1 MRYDRRPLRRFLV
14 LALPALVLAMALF
27 RSALEA
33 LGRLPVLLAAAPELR
48 QRPVVVILTW
58 LLEAVALSALYLLV
72 QGSGGSRL
80 LNGVLTGW
88 IAWVFR
94 GPLLVIAVVTLAGQP
109 AGPWWSMTFSWWV
122 LYTICGLLLG
132 VVGRGLGTQAR
143 SGSRLTSGEPSSIPS
158 GHWALRRPK
167 WGLASTVA
175 TARQTDRPRRCGSLL
190 PEAAERMH
198 RSRRP
203 PGPL

>member
-27 RSALEA
+27 RSAVEA
-33 LGRLPVLLAAAPELR
+33 LGRAPVLLNAAPELR
-48 QRPVVVILTW
+48 QHPVVVILTW
-58 LLEAVALSALYLLV
+58 LLEAVALAALYLLV
-72 QGSGGSRL
+72 QASGGSRL

-94 GPLLVIAVVTLAGQP
+94 GPLLVIAVVTMAGQP

-132 VVGRGLGTQAR
+132 VVAAASGLN
-143 SGSRLTSGEPSSIPS
+143 
-158 GHWALRRPK
+158 
-167 WGLASTVA
+167 
-175 TARQTDRPRRCGSLL
+175 
-190 PEAAERMH
+190 
-198 RSRRP
+198 
-203 PGPL
+203 PGPVPGTNEV

>member
-14 LALPALVLAMALF
+14 LALPALVLVMALF
-27 RSALEA
+27 RSAVEA
-33 LGRLPVLLAAAPELR
+33 LGRAPVLLNAAPELR
-48 QRPVVVILTW
+48 QQPVLVILTW
-58 LLEAVALSALYLLV
+58 LLEAVALAALYLLV
-72 QGSGGSRL
+72 QASGGSRL

-132 VVGRGLGTQAR
+132 VVAAASGLQAGPVPGT
-143 SGSRLTSGEPSSIPS
+143 
-158 GHWALRRPK
+158 H
-167 WGLASTVA
+167 
-175 TARQTDRPRRCGSLL
+175 
-190 PEAAERMH
+190 EA
-198 RSRRP
+198 
-203 PGPL
+203 

>member
-48 QRPVVVILTW
+48 QRRLVVFLTW
-58 LLEAVALSALYLLV
+58 LREAVALSALYLLV

-94 GPLLVIAVVTLAGQP
+94 GPLLVIARSEEHTSELQ
-109 AGPWWSMTFSWWV
+109 ST
-122 LYTICGLLLG
+122 TGL
-132 VVGRGLGTQAR
+132 
-143 SGSRLTSGEPSSIPS
+143 
-158 GHWALRRPK
+158 
-167 WGLASTVA
+167 
-175 TARQTDRPRRCGSLL
+175 
-190 PEAAERMH
+190 
-198 RSRRP
+198 
-203 PGPL
+203 